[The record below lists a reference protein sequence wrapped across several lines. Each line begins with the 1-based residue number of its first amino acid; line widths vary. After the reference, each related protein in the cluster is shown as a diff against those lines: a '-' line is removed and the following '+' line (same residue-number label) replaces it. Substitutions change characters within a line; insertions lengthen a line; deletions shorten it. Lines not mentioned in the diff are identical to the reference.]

1 MEVKII
7 KGPEEGR
14 WTVRVANDSLLIE
27 GKSYGGPV
35 SVSQYRIIGYMSS
48 EGNQS
53 SLILGEKQDAERESI
68 DFLRNEMARVKD
80 QVPGEIRERLYDF
93 FWKNIGLAAYQL

>member
-7 KGPEEGR
+7 KGPEEGK

-27 GKSYGGPV
+27 GVSDGGPV
-35 SVSQYRIIGYMSS
+35 SVKQYRIIGYMSS
-48 EGNQS
+48 ESNQS
-53 SLILGEKQDAERESI
+53 SLILGEKQDAEKDSI
-68 DFLRNEMARVKD
+68 AFLRNEMARVKD